1 MGSTFTIVKRVNNFL
16 PYLCYQIAPDL
27 TKNKLHLW
35 YLTLVNFCFYKK
47 EKNAFFLS
55 KSVSVMI
62 LKNFF
67 IILLKVRLDNWK
79 KKNVLCM
86 FASLLSLAHS
96 HVVHS
101 LTALINSSRL
111 ALALCVCVCVFVC
124 IRVCACVRAVHSP
137 PRGQGVTLEPQGH
150 RDISLP
156 PSLTVPRTPLAFCSS
171 PGWQPCIR
179 QTHTDTGSAPP
190 PTPARTHTHTPL
202 ASPPPAR
209 GRSIQL
215 FAFHLTRA
223 LEELCFLK
231 KTQYSIPFSG

>member
-1 MGSTFTIVKRVNNFL
+1 
-16 PYLCYQIAPDL
+16 
-27 TKNKLHLW
+27 
-35 YLTLVNFCFYKK
+35 
-47 EKNAFFLS
+47 
-55 KSVSVMI
+55 MI

-111 ALALCVCVCVFVC
+111 ALALCVCVCICVHTC
-124 IRVCACVRAVHSP
+124 LRVCTCCTFSTEGPGGYAGATGPPRHLTAPLPHSP
-137 PRGQGVTLEPQGH
+137 PYPSGLLLLAWLAALHQADTH
-150 RDISLP
+150 RHRL
-156 PSLTVPRTPLAFCSS
+156 C
-171 PGWQPCIR
+171 
-179 QTHTDTGSAPP
+179 P
-190 PTPARTHTHTPL
+190 PTNPCQNTHTHTPL